1 MRAGQSAGAGNYLA
15 IDKFFSDGYNK
26 DGVNARREENKMGY
40 YLNPKDVLDLYR
52 KESEKPYFV
61 DKTALL
67 DKISDMLDHG
77 GYNIAVTRP
86 RRFGKTIVAAMIG
99 SFYGKGTDS
108 KEMFSHMKISGYRDY
123 EKHMNRYNLIY
134 IDFSRDVFS
143 CHSYKEY
150 ISTIKKRLFDDLK
163 EAYPDVNIREA
174 DTIGSSLRVVSMAN
188 NNVKF
193 MLVFDEWDYV
203 FHRDY
208 FTEEDRGKF
217 TAFLGD
223 LTKGRAYAK
232 FVWLTGVLPIKK
244 YSVSDT
250 MNHFDEYN
258 MSDSDMYGRYFG
270 FTGDEV
276 DELYRRYLKIHE
288 RPAFSRED
296 LREWYDG
303 YQTDDGDSLYN
314 PNSVVQALMRNKL
327 TTYWAR
333 AGEYEELK
341 EYVLNDIDGVR
352 EAVMLLAAG
361 EPVRAHISE
370 YAATATKL
378 KRRDEILSVMTVY
391 GYLNYHD
398 GCVRIP
404 NKELEIEFQK
414 IVQEEPKFSYMR
426 KLEKES
432 ARILQATYE
441 GDEKTVAEVLSFV
454 HTTES
459 PLKAYHDETELSG
472 SVKLAYIAARNKYD
486 IRREDQAGIGYVDYI
501 FYPHNRSDDGI
512 IIELKV
518 DSSPETALKQIKD
531 KNYALRFRGKLG
543 EQPGTTGRIILV
555 GIGYDRKD
563 KTHRCRIEVLDSIRD
578 ASTSNIK

>member
-1 MRAGQSAGAGNYLA
+1 
-15 IDKFFSDGYNK
+15 
-26 DGVNARREENKMGY
+26 MGY
-40 YLNPKDVLDLYR
+40 YLNPTDVLDLYR
-52 KESEKPYFV
+52 KESEKPYFI
-61 DKTALL
+61 DKTELL

-77 GYNIAVTRP
+77 GYYIAVTRP
-86 RRFGKTIVAAMIG
+86 RRFGKTTVAAMIG
-99 SFYGKGTDS
+99 SFYGRGTDS
-108 KEMFSHMKISGYRDY
+108 TEMFSHMKISGYKDY
-123 EKHMNRYNLIY
+123 DRHRNRYNLIY
-134 IDFSRDVFS
+134 IDFSRAVEE
-143 CHSYKEY
+143 CVSYEEY
-150 ISTIKKRLFDDLK
+150 IKTIKMRLFHDLQ
-163 EAYPDVNIREA
+163 EAYPDVAIREE
-174 DTIGSSLRVVSMAN
+174 DSLGATLRIISLAN
-188 NNVKF
+188 HNAKF
-193 MLVFDEWDYV
+193 MMIFDEWDYV
-203 FHRDY
+203 FHKDY
-208 FTEEDRGKF
+208 FTENDRGKF
-217 TAFLGD
+217 TAFVGGM
-223 LTKGRAYAK
+223 TKGQAYVK

-258 MSDSDMYGRYFG
+258 MSDSDMYGGYFG

-276 DELYRRYLKIHE
+276 DELYQRYLKKYD
-288 RPAFSRED
+288 RPAFSREN

-361 EPVRAHISE
+361 ESVRAHISE

-426 KLEKES
+426 ELEKES

-459 PLKAYHDETELSG
+459 PLKAYSDEAELSG

-518 DSSPETALKQIKD
+518 DDSPETALKQIKD

-563 KTHRCRIEVLDSIRD
+563 KMHRCRIEVLDSIRD
-578 ASTSNIK
+578 VSVNSDKKL